1 MLHMSTCDRD
11 ALSIVMLTHK
21 IITRCTADVY
31 GTVGRSTNILLRKH
45 VEHLPSYLLIVR
57 VRDMFQKWELILVAH
72 L

>member
-11 ALSIVMLTHK
+11 APSIVTLTHK
-21 IITRCTADVY
+21 LIIQCTADVY
-31 GTVGRSTNILLRKH
+31 GRVGRSTNILLHKH

-57 VRDMFQKWELILVAH
+57 VRDMFQKWELILVTH